1 MPQPETEMSADEPGK
16 PQPDMDAG
24 RKATTPSAGEVPQ
37 PGTKRAVPNLRSKKT
52 TKSWYEH
59 LTGYL
64 GWWRRMEGE
73 ALRDSKKGD
82 TGEYRRGGESQEDA
96 KMKFLSKFYPS
107 ACRTPGG
114 SQQLVGGSSATIRN
128 MRADMEKVL
137 TPSPKRKSTDNLEF
151 ISPAKKIRKNFQQK
165 LVFWKTKTIMDS
177 INILA
182 NNYTSDP
189 ISDLTTRRTENNGI
203 GGILEGSE

>member
-1 MPQPETEMSADEPGK
+1 
-16 PQPDMDAG
+16 
-24 RKATTPSAGEVPQ
+24 
-37 PGTKRAVPNLRSKKT
+37 
-52 TKSWYEH
+52 
-59 LTGYL
+59 
-64 GWWRRMEGE
+64 
-73 ALRDSKKGD
+73 
-82 TGEYRRGGESQEDA
+82 
-96 KMKFLSKFYPS
+96 
-107 ACRTPGG
+107 
-114 SQQLVGGSSATIRN
+114 
-128 MRADMEKVL
+128 MEKVL

-203 GGILEGSE
+203 GGILDGSE

>member
-1 MPQPETEMSADEPGK
+1 MLKYPQERNKEPGK